1 MNLMTVIL
9 SGGTP
14 SRKQQ
19 RAEDEARILV
29 QTILQAKP
37 GRDAIIRE
45 YQKTRSLTDSTR
57 RKMIK
62 ILTADKTENHSTSPP
77 KHIREMYAQGIVS
90 VFPNLRDEHYYDP
103 QSGQGYFTWKIK
115 NIQRN
120 SAPSDNRRYSPQ
132 SFSGGPTAE
141 REASSS
147 TEVILTEEQCREAVS
162 LMKHTSEVETVK
174 VKMRETFQ
182 YRRKMIQD
190 PRRSNDVLT
199 EFPRFLDIKGLV

>member
-1 MNLMTVIL
+1 M
-9 SGGTP
+9 
-14 SRKQQ
+14 
-19 RAEDEARILV
+19 E
-29 QTILQAKP
+29 
-37 GRDAIIRE
+37 
-45 YQKTRSLTDSTR
+45 
-57 RKMIK
+57 
-62 ILTADKTENHSTSPP
+62 
-77 KHIREMYAQGIVS
+77 
-90 VFPNLRDEHYYDP
+90 
-103 QSGQGYFTWKIK
+103 

-120 SAPSDNRRYSPQ
+120 SAPSDNRIYSPQ

-174 VKMRETFQ
+174 VKMREKFQ

-190 PRRSNDVLT
+190 PRRSTDVLT